1 MTAAI
6 DNAVLTQSSPQKRT
20 TATITVKQKRDWPD
34 LKQPIA
40 VQALVSELPG
50 KQNQQVNQIT
60 INNNQPMNLAPGQA
74 EVKLPVVVG
83 ANVQPGVY
91 NVVLRTSAANVPFE
105 RDPKATPKPAKVNI
119 TLVEPATPLTITVLP
134 REVGKLTLATPN
146 PTLKVGGE
154 VALVVKV
161 ARLYDYDGEFK
172 VTLAARQRQRR
183 DRRPRSSFRPARMR
197 RR

>member
-1 MTAAI
+1 M
-6 DNAVLTQSSPQKRT
+6 
-20 TATITVKQKRDWPD
+20 
-34 LKQPIA
+34 
-40 VQALVSELPG
+40 
-50 KQNQQVNQIT
+50 
-60 INNNQPMNLAPGQA
+60 
-74 EVKLPVVVG
+74 KLPVVVG

-172 VTLAARQRQRR
+172 VTLAPPANVKDVTAAEVVIPAGKDEAALTLKADPKAAPGGRNNLVVPPSPFTTVKR
-183 DRRPRSSFRPARMR
+183 RRPRK
-197 RR
+197 